1 MTFIIKYTNF
11 ECNYGILSHYTP
23 PNKVEPVEKEP
34 LFSATQRLQAVFE
47 AVLDGIIVIDE
58 QGIMEMINPAAAR
71 MFGYSISELKGQ
83 NISML
88 MPETHARMHDQYIQR
103 YLETG
108 EKRIIGIGR
117 EVEGQRKDG
126 STFPIW
132 LSVTEARTQG
142 HSLFTGVVRD
152 ITQEKQAALA
162 IKQEQE
168 RAQRYLDIANTI
180 IVVLDQQGRL
190 ELLNHKGCEVL
201 EYQEEDLLG
210 RDWLRIVIPP
220 QQYEHVA
227 EVFEQLMKGKIDGLE
242 YFESYIQT
250 RSGQLRLIAWRNAL
264 ITNEQGE
271 VTGAISSGEDITEKR
286 AAEERIIRLNAEL
299 EKRVDQRTEELAG
312 VVNQLLSTNKKLE
325 HEIQERRAAEE
336 ALRRSEQELRRAYE
350 KERELN
356 ELKSRFVSMAS
367 HEFRTPLST
376 ILSSADLVEA
386 YTRED
391 QQDKRLRHT
400 NRIKASVSNLT
411 GILNDFLSLSKL
423 EEGKVGIQPV
433 AFPLKEFMHETLDE
447 MNGVLKSGQSI
458 RSQLPDTTVEL
469 YTDKKIL
476 KNIFFNLLSNAS
488 KYSQADMPIDCRV
501 QVQDGQLLLEIA
513 DQGIGIPKEEQALV
527 FSRFFRAHNAEN
539 IPGTGLGLNIVKR
552 YVDLLQGSITFESE
566 PGKGTTFRCVLP
578 ARIDITEVP

>member
-1 MTFIIKYTNF
+1 MTFISKHTNF
-11 ECNYGILSHYTP
+11 ECDCGIWSYFIHLSE
-23 PNKVEPVEKEP
+23 VEPAEKEP
-34 LFSATQRLQAVFE
+34 LFSAAQRLQAIFE
-47 AVLDGIIVIDE
+47 AVLDGIVVINE
-58 QGIMEMINPAAAR
+58 RGIIEMVNPAAAR
-71 MFGYSISELKGQ
+71 MFGYSISALEGQ

-88 MPETHARMHDQYIQR
+88 MPEAHARMHDHYIQR
-103 YLETG
+103 YLQTG

-117 EVEGQRKDG
+117 EVEGRRKDG
-126 STFPIW
+126 SIFPIW
-132 LSVTEARTQG
+132 LSVSEVCTQG

-152 ITQEKQAALA
+152 ITQEKQSALA
-162 IKQEQE
+162 IKQEKE

-180 IVVLDQQGRL
+180 IVVLDRQGRL
-190 ELLNHKGCEVL
+190 ELLNQKGCEAL
-201 EYQEEDLLG
+201 GYQENELIG
-210 RDWLRIVIPP
+210 QDWFRIVIPP
-220 QQYEHVA
+220 QQHELVA
-227 EVFEQLMKGKIDGLE
+227 ATFQRLMQGDTEGLE
-242 YFESYIQT
+242 YFESHIQT
-250 RSGQLRLIAWRNAL
+250 RSGERRLIAWRNAL
-264 ITNEQGE
+264 VTNEQGE
-271 VTGAISSGEDITEKR
+271 ITGAISSGQDITEQR

-299 EKRVDQRTEELAG
+299 EERVDQRTEELAG

-433 AFPLKEFMHETLDE
+433 AFSLNEFVYETLDE
-447 MNGVLKSGQSI
+447 MSGVLKSGQSI
-458 RSQLPDTTVEL
+458 RSQLPDTAVEL

-488 KYSQADMPIDCRV
+488 KYSHANMPIDCRV
-501 QVQDGQLLLEIA
+501 EVQDSQLMVEVA

-552 YVDLLQGSITFESE
+552 YVDLLHGSITFESE
-566 PGKGTTFRCVLP
+566 TGKGTTFRCVLP
-578 ARIDITEVP
+578 VRIDTIEMP

>member
-1 MTFIIKYTNF
+1 MTFISKRTNF
-11 ECNYGILSHYTP
+11 ECDCGILSHYTHLSE
-23 PNKVEPVEKEP
+23 VEPVEKEP
-34 LFSATQRLQAVFE
+34 LFSAGQRLQAIFE
-47 AVLDGIIVIDE
+47 AVLDGIIVINE
-58 QGIMEMINPAAAR
+58 RGIIEMINPAVAR
-71 MFGYSISELKGQ
+71 MFGYPISELEGQ

-88 MPETHARMHDQYIQR
+88 MPEAYARMHDHYIQR
-103 YLETG
+103 YLQTG

-117 EVEGQRKDG
+117 EVEGRRKDG

-132 LSVTEARTQG
+132 LSVTEVRTQG

-162 IKQEQE
+162 IRQEKE

-180 IVVLDQQGRL
+180 IVVLDRQGRL

-201 EYQEEDLLG
+201 EYKEEELIG
-210 RDWLRIVIPP
+210 RDWFRIVIPP
-220 QQYEHVA
+220 RQYERVE
-227 EVFEQLMKGKIDGLE
+227 EVFQQLMQGKIHGLE
-242 YFESYIQT
+242 YFESNIQT

-271 VTGAISSGEDITEKR
+271 ITGAISSGEDITEQR

-299 EKRVDQRTEELAG
+299 EERVDQRTEELAG

-400 NRIKASVSNLT
+400 NRIKASVSNLI

-423 EEGKVGIQPV
+423 EEGKVGIQPM
-433 AFPLKEFMHETLDE
+433 AFSLNEFVHETLDE
-447 MNGVLKSGQSI
+447 MSGVLKSGQSI
-458 RSQLPDTTVEL
+458 RSQLPDTDIEL

-488 KYSQADMPIDCRV
+488 KYSHADMPIDCRV
-501 QVQDGQLLLEIA
+501 QIQDGQLQVEIA

-552 YVDLLQGSITFESE
+552 YVDLLRGSITFESE
-566 PGKGTTFRCVLP
+566 TGKGTTFRCVLP
-578 ARIDITEVP
+578 ARMDAIEVP